1 VAPSQVG
8 YINAHGTATVA
19 NDISE
24 TKAMREVFG
33 DAFDGLAV
41 SSTKPVHGHA
51 LGGAGALELIVTL
64 GALREQLAPT
74 TTNYTTL
81 DPAIGFEPVHGE
93 ARPFAA
99 RYAISNTF
107 AFGGIN
113 ASLMLGPAPGA

>member
-1 VAPSQVG
+1 
-8 YINAHGTATVA
+8 
-19 NDISE
+19 
-24 TKAMREVFG
+24 M
-33 DAFDGLAV
+33 
-41 SSTKPVHGHA
+41 HGHA

-64 GALREQLAPT
+64 GALQEQLAPP

-93 ARPFAA
+93 ARPFDA